1 MTNKTVT
8 TIDRASETALI
19 ASETSILS
27 ISVAL
32 QGEFDVEVAFVSL
45 PVDDDDANRKPQH

>member
-1 MTNKTVT
+1 VT

-32 QGEFDVEVAFVSL
+32 KGEFDVEVAFAPV
-45 PVDDDDANRKPQH
+45 PVDVVDEEDDDRKPQH

>member
-32 QGEFDVEVAFVSL
+32 QGELDVEVAFVSL
-45 PVDDDDANRKPQH
+45 PVDDDDADRKPQH